1 MNAVLS
7 IEQTRKDTTMKPCE
21 IKALRE
27 ANTIKEV
34 VAMVDCREFE
44 HNAKD
49 EAAHIQYHLML
60 QYNNRIL
67 DGMPEAAAL
76 NHAKASAVHANGGTV
91 AQQTEF
97 WRAADAAM
105 IPNMNITKAEQVEK
119 VYDAALRDNLYSKD
133 CYALAIDVAVTLGG
147 NEIDNSNIT
156 ESCTSKVTFEF
167 GDLSRA
173 QVTYGGVFVIC

>member
-1 MNAVLS
+1 
-7 IEQTRKDTTMKPCE
+7 MKPSE
-21 IKALRE
+21 IKTLRE
-27 ANTIKEV
+27 ANTIEEV

-60 QYNNRIL
+60 QYSNRIL

-76 NHAKASAVHANGGTV
+76 NHAKASAVHANGGTIE
-91 AQQTEF
+91 QQSEF

-105 IPNMNITKAEQVEK
+105 IPNMNITKAEQLK
-119 VYDAALRDNLYSKD
+119 QIYDAALRDNLCSED
-133 CYALAIDVAVTLGG
+133 CYALAIDVAEALGG

-167 GDLSRA
+167 GDLSIA
-173 QVTYGGVFVIC
+173 QVTYGGVYVID

>member
-1 MNAVLS
+1 
-7 IEQTRKDTTMKPCE
+7 MKANE

-27 ANTIKEV
+27 ADTISAV
-34 VAMVDCREFE
+34 IAMVDCREFE
-44 HNAKD
+44 HAKD

-60 QYNNRIL
+60 QYSNRIL

-76 NHAKASAVHANGGTV
+76 SHAKASVVYANGGTV

-105 IPNMNITKAEQVEK
+105 IPNMNITKAEQVEQ

-133 CYALAIDVAVTLGG
+133 CYAAAMEAAEALGG
-147 NEIDNSNIT
+147 NEIDNSNMT
-156 ESCTSKVTFEF
+156 DSHTSKITFEF
-167 GDLSRA
+167 GDLSIA

>member
-7 IEQTRKDTTMKPCE
+7 IEQTRKDTTMKPSE

-97 WRAADAAM
+97 WRDADAAM
-105 IPNMNITKAEQVEK
+105 IPNMNITKAQQVEQ

-133 CYALAIDVAVTLGG
+133 CYALAIDVAV
-147 NEIDNSNIT
+147 
-156 ESCTSKVTFEF
+156 ESASYIRRRVCNLLRVQHGLNAVSM
-167 GDLSRA
+167 
-173 QVTYGGVFVIC
+173 